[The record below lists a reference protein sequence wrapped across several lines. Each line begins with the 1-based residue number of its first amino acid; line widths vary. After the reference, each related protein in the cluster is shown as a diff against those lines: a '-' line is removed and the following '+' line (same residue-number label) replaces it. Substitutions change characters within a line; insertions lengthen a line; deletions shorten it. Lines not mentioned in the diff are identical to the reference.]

1 MFQIGLALLLAGA
14 VFPAQSRQDAPGAG
28 VEQPAASS
36 EAASR
41 EVAGEAATGEAAEDA
56 AGAGAAGAA
65 PAGADAAGEGAAVDP
80 PPEASAAEAT
90 RRQQSIA
97 HYERQIREREAEHG
111 VYDPATGEYLLAV
124 GLVHQQAGNHSEAV
138 RAFNRALQIKRV
150 NEGLHGAGQVIILE
164 QLLKSNI
171 AAAAWEEVDRN
182 YHQLLWVHKRNYDLG
197 DPRLLPVIDMVG
209 RWKLKAYKE
218 DLLEDS
224 AIRTLGESEK
234 LFSGV
239 IAILQSQ
246 YGEHDPRLI
255 DPLYGRALTN
265 YQYAIE
271 VANAPQEEFHG
282 VGSPTRTQV
291 ICRTIPTPNGGAR
304 RICNTIRVPDPTYYA
319 SQSSNQD
326 FAVAQRIATVGRS
339 LKQIVEIHET
349 RPDLSVASHARALAH
364 LADWRLLRGK
374 RMTAYENYKTAYRL
388 LADAGDQEALISEL
402 FGAPRHLPALRLP
415 LPQVDKKLEEE
426 KKTTTVLASFDVS
439 GNGRPKNI
447 RIIESDPENATSARR
462 RAKKTIRARLYRP
475 RFENGEPVATLN
487 NKIRIVD

>member
-1 MFQIGLALLLAGA
+1 MFHIGLAWLLAWA
-14 VFPAQSRQDAPGAG
+14 VFPAQSQQDAPEGG
-28 VEQPAASS
+28 VEQPAAP
-36 EAASR
+36 AAADG
-41 EVAGEAATGEAAEDA
+41 EVAGEAAE
-56 AGAGAAGAA
+56 
-65 PAGADAAGEGAAVDP
+65 EGAVADP
-80 PPEASAAEAT
+80 PAEASAAVDGAASDTPPAEETAAAAQ
-90 RRQQSIA
+90 RQQSIA
-97 HYERQIREREAEHG
+97 RYERQIREREAEHG
-111 VYDPATGEYLLAV
+111 VYDPATGEYLLSV
-124 GLVHQQAGNHSEAV
+124 GLVHQQEGNHSEAV

-224 AIRTLGESEK
+224 AIKTIGESEK

-239 IAILQSQ
+239 IAILQRQ

-282 VGSPTRTQV
+282 AGSPTRTQV

-319 SQSSNQD
+319 SQSRNQD

-339 LKQIVEIHET
+339 LKQIVKIHET
-349 RPDLSVASHARALAH
+349 RPDLPVASHARALAH
-364 LADWRLLRGK
+364 LADWHLLRGK

-388 LADAGDQEALISEL
+388 LADAGEHEALIEDL

-462 RAKKTIRARLYRP
+462 KAKKTIRARLYRP

>member
-1 MFQIGLALLLAGA
+1 MRPGLFQIGLALLLAWA
-14 VFPAQSRQDAPGAG
+14 LFPVQSQQDAPGAG
-28 VEQPAASS
+28 MEQPAAGS
-36 EAASR
+36 AAADR
-41 EVAGEAATGEAAEDA
+41 EVAGEAAKEV
-56 AGAGAAGAA
+56 AGAGAVAESPTGANA
-65 PAGADAAGEGAAVDP
+65 AAEPVVAEPPAGANAA
-80 PPEASAAEAT
+80 AT
-90 RRQQSIA
+90 ARREQSIA
-97 HYERQIREREAEHG
+97 RYERQIREREAEHG
-111 VYDPATGEYLLAV
+111 VYDPATGEYLLSV
-124 GLVHQQAGNHSEAV
+124 GLVHQQEGNHSEAV
-138 RAFNRALQIKRV
+138 QAFNRALQIKRV

-224 AIRTLGESEK
+224 AIKTIGESEK

-239 IAILQSQ
+239 IAILQRQ

-319 SQSSNQD
+319 SRSNNQD

-339 LKQIVEIHET
+339 LKQIVKIHET
-349 RPDLSVASHARALAH
+349 RPDLPVASHARALAH
-364 LADWRLLRGK
+364 LADWLLLRGK

-388 LADAGDQEALISEL
+388 LADAGEHEALIEEL

-439 GNGRPKNI
+439 GSGRPKNI

-462 RAKKTIRARLYRP
+462 KAKKTIRSRLYRP

>member
-1 MFQIGLALLLAGA
+1 MVPIGLALFLAWA
-14 VFPAQSRQDAPGAG
+14 VFPAQSQQDAP
-28 VEQPAASS
+28 
-36 EAASR
+36 
-41 EVAGEAATGEAAEDA
+41 
-56 AGAGAAGAA
+56 
-65 PAGADAAGEGAAVDP
+65 
-80 PPEASAAEAT
+80 AEAT
-90 RRQQSIA
+90 AAAEGAVADPPAEATAAAEGAVADLPAEATAAEEGAVADPPAEATAAAARRQQSIA
-97 HYERQIREREAEHG
+97 RYEQQIREREAEHG
-111 VYDPATGEYLLAV
+111 VYDPATGEYLLSV
-124 GLVHQQAGNHSEAV
+124 GLVHQQEGNHSEAV
-138 RAFNRALQIKRV
+138 RAFKRALQIKRV

-164 QLLKSNI
+164 QLLRSNI

-224 AIRTLGESEK
+224 AIKTIGESEK

-239 IAILQSQ
+239 IAILQRQ

-282 VGSPTRTQV
+282 AGSPTRTQV

-319 SQSSNQD
+319 SQSRNQD

-339 LKQIVEIHET
+339 LKQIVKIHET
-349 RPDLSVASHARALAH
+349 RPDLPVASHARALAH
-364 LADWRLLRGK
+364 LADWHLLRGK

-388 LADAGDQEALISEL
+388 LADAGEHEALISEL

-462 RAKKTIRARLYRP
+462 KAKKTIRARLYRP